1 MINTNGNPNGNAKNI
16 AETLLVVT
24 LNATQA
30 IQLDDW
36 ELAGQ
41 LLRRREQLL
50 TQLERFTALDGAT
63 SVLEKVRAAEK
74 DLLRNMEKATSDAFQ
89 SLLQAQKYKKA
100 RKAYQGL

>member
-1 MINTNGNPNGNAKNI
+1 MVNPNGNLDNNAKSI

-30 IQLDDW
+30 VQLDDW

-50 TQLERFTALDGAT
+50 TQLERFTTLDGAT
-63 SVLEKVRAAEK
+63 PVLEKVRAAEK
-74 DLLRNMEKATSDAFQ
+74 ELLRNMEIATSEAFQ
-89 SLLQAQKYKKA
+89 SLLQAQKYRKA
-100 RKAYQGL
+100 HKAYQGL

>member
-1 MINTNGNPNGNAKNI
+1 MMNPNGNPNEDAKSI

-36 ELAGQ
+36 DLAGQ

-50 TQLERFTALDGAT
+50 TQLERFTSLDGAVL
-63 SVLEKVRAAEK
+63 VLEKVRVAEE
-74 DLLRNMEKATSDAFQ
+74 DLLRSMEKATSEAFQ
-89 SLLQAQKYKKA
+89 SLLQAQKYGRA
-100 RKAYQGL
+100 QKAYRGF